1 MILHA
6 EEEDDLRRRHNR
18 KVMIIV
24 NAATN
29 LANFRDEIIEE
40 LLAEQYEVIIVS
52 PAGKRLAPYKVK
64 NGCQVVEIAVNR
76 HGKNPV
82 QEMALF
88 MKYFRVMKKYRP
100 ICVLTYTIKP
110 NIYGGMAARFLRIPY
125 IVNITGLGVVFDNK
139 NMLQK
144 TIVMLYRRV
153 MKHATCVFFQNKT
166 NRSTFIRL
174 GIDFPCSEIIPGS
187 GVNLKINSL
196 EDYPAENEPLRFLF
210 VARIMKD
217 KGINEYVH
225 AARII
230 RKQYSDVEFHV
241 IGNCEFGYE
250 DKVDKW
256 AEQGDIIYHG
266 AQPDVH
272 SFMKNCHALIHPSFY
287 MEGISN
293 VCLEAAATGR
303 PVLTTNWLGCKETV
317 DDGESGYIFETRNV
331 ASLVKVIKKFIELPY
346 KEKVEMGIKGRV
358 KMENQYDRQLV
369 VDSYMKEINRLAEY

>member
-1 MILHA
+1 M
-6 EEEDDLRRRHNR
+6 RRRHNC

-52 PAGKRLAPYKVK
+52 PAGKRLAPYKEK
-64 NGCQVVEIAVNR
+64 DGCKVIEIAVNR

-82 QEMALF
+82 QEIALF
-88 MKYFRVMKKYRP
+88 MKYFNVMKKYRP

-125 IVNITGLGVVFDNK
+125 IVNITGLGVVFDNR

-187 GVNLKINSL
+187 GVNLDINAL
-196 EDYPAENEPLRFLF
+196 ETYPAENEPVRFLF

-217 KGINEYVH
+217 KGINEYV
-225 AARII
+225 AAAKVI
-230 RKQYSDVEFHV
+230 RKKYPNVEFHV
-241 IGNCEFGYE
+241 IGNCEYGYE
-250 DKVDKW
+250 EKVAKW
-256 AEQGDIIYHG
+256 AKEGHIIYHG

-272 SFMKNCHALIHPSFY
+272 MFMKKSHALIHPSFY
-287 MEGISN
+287 MEGMSN

-317 DDGESGYIFETRNV
+317 DDGRTGFVFEPRNV
-331 ASLVKVIKKFIELPY
+331 ASLVNIITKFIELPY
-346 KEKVEMGIKGRV
+346 EEKVIMGQKGRK
-358 KMENQYDRQLV
+358 KMESQFDRQIV
-369 VDSYMKEINRLAEY
+369 VESYMKEINRLADY

>member
-1 MILHA
+1 M
-6 EEEDDLRRRHNR
+6 RRRHNR

-29 LANFRDEIIEE
+29 LANFRDEIIEG
-40 LLAEQYEVIIVS
+40 LLAENYDVIIVS
-52 PAGKRLAPYKVK
+52 PAGKRLLPYKQKV
-64 NGCQVVEIAVNR
+64 GCQVIEIAVNR
-76 HGKNPV
+76 HGKNPF
-82 QEMALF
+82 QEMSLF
-88 MKYFRVMKKYRP
+88 MKYFRVMKEQRP

-110 NIYGGMAARFLRIPY
+110 NIYGGMAARLLRIPY
-125 IVNITGLGVVFDNK
+125 LVNITGLGVVFDNK

-144 TIVMLYRRV
+144 TIIVLYRRV

-187 GVNLKINSL
+187 GVNLVVNAL
-196 EDYPAENEPLRFLF
+196 EPYPAEKGPFKFLF

-217 KGINEYVH
+217 KGIHEYVS

-230 RKQYSDVEFHV
+230 RKQYPQTEFHV

-250 DKVDKW
+250 EKVAEW
-256 AEQGDIIYHG
+256 AKQGDIIYHG

-272 SFMKNCHALIHPSFY
+272 NFMKNSHALIHPSFY
-287 MEGISN
+287 MEGMSN

-317 DDGESGYIFETRNV
+317 DDGKTGYIFEPRNV
-331 ASLVKVIKKFIELPY
+331 TALVKVIKKFIDLPY
-346 KEKVEMGIKGRV
+346 SDKVTMGLKGRK
-358 KMENQYDRQLV
+358 KMENQFDRQLV

>member
-1 MILHA
+1 M
-6 EEEDDLRRRHNR
+6 RRRHNR

-24 NAATN
+24 NEATN
-29 LANFRDEIIEE
+29 LANFRDEIIER

-52 PAGKRLAPYKVK
+52 PAGKRLAPYKEK
-64 NGCQVVEIAVNR
+64 EGCRVVEIAVNR

-82 QEMALF
+82 QELSLF
-88 MKYFRVMKKYRP
+88 MKYFSVMRKYKP

-125 IVNITGLGVVFDNK
+125 IVNITGLGVVFDNI

-144 TIVMLYRRV
+144 TIVVLYRRV
-153 MKHATCVFFQNKT
+153 MKHATCVFFQNKS

-187 GVNLKINSL
+187 GVNLEVNSL
-196 EDYPAENEPLRFLF
+196 EDYPAESEPIRFLF
-210 VARIMKD
+210 IARIMKD
-217 KGINEYVH
+217 KGINEYVN

-230 RKQYSDVEFHV
+230 HKQDPDIEFHV

-250 DKVDKW
+250 DKIAKW
-256 AEQGDIIYHG
+256 VTQGDIIYHG
-266 AQPDVH
+266 AQPNVH
-272 SFMKNCHALIHPSFY
+272 YYMKNCHALIHPSFY

-317 DDGESGYIFETRNV
+317 DDGESGYIFEPRNV
-331 ASLVKVIKKFIELPY
+331 IDLVKAINKFIELPY
-346 KEKVEMGIKGRV
+346 DEKIKMGRKGRI
-358 KMENQYDRQLV
+358 KMEQKFDRQFV
-369 VDSYMKEINRLAEY
+369 VASYMKEINRLAEY